1 MTASPR
7 PAPPA
12 SAARGPTLLLLG
24 TSSQSLAP
32 RLEASGYGCLKG
44 APQDPGS
51 WGTPDLVVLALEEAG
66 AIPQLRRQFPAIPL
80 LLDIEIDSV
89 LGRSESLSWGAHDFW
104 LSSAGP
110 SDLLMRLRLHANLA
124 KRSAARH
131 DRLRLADLSLVPG
144 RQEAWRGQRSLAL
157 TAREFAL
164 LQLLLDQAG
173 EVVSRD
179 TILQVVW
186 PDQDSAASNIIEV
199 YVRYLRQKLELE
211 GERRL
216 IHTVRGQG
224 YCLAESVPKTLSKA
238 PPKQAPQGQ
247 QRPATGAADPS
258 APASPQAASPEQP

>member
-1 MTASPR
+1 MTPSPPPIPAASP
-7 PAPPA
+7 
-12 SAARGPTLLLLG
+12 GPTLLLLG
-24 TSSQSLAP
+24 ASSQAVAP
-32 RLEASGYGCLKG
+32 RLGASGYGCLFG
-44 APQDPGS
+44 DPQDPAS
-51 WGTPDLVVLALEEAG
+51 WGPAIVVVLGLDAAG

-80 LLDIEIDSV
+80 LLDIETDSV
-89 LGRSESLSWGAHDFW
+89 MARSECLSWGADDFW

-124 KRSAARH
+124 KRTTARP

-157 TAREFAL
+157 TAREFSL
-164 LQLLLDQAG
+164 LQLLLHQAG

-186 PDQDSAASNIIEV
+186 PDQDTGASNIIEV

-224 YCLAESVPKTLSKA
+224 YCLAESLPKNLAKA
-238 PPKQAPQGQ
+238 RPKQ
-247 QRPATGAADPS
+247 
-258 APASPQAASPEQP
+258 PEQGHQPPESEPAQP

>member
-1 MTASPR
+1 MTPSPPPT
-7 PAPPA
+7 PAA
-12 SAARGPTLLLLG
+12 SAGPSPTLLLLG
-24 TSSQSLAP
+24 ASSQALAP
-32 RLEASGYGCLKG
+32 RLAASGYGCLLG
-44 APQDPGS
+44 DPQDPAS
-51 WGTPDLVVLALEEAG
+51 WGAPVVVVLGLDTAG

-80 LLDIEIDSV
+80 LLDIETDSV
-89 LGRSESLSWGAHDFW
+89 MARSECLSWGADDFW
-104 LSSAGP
+104 LSSTGP

-124 KRSAARH
+124 KRNAARH

-164 LQLLLDQAG
+164 LQLLLHQAG

-199 YVRYLRQKLELE
+199 YVRYLRQKLELG

-224 YCLAESVPKTLSKA
+224 YCLAESLPKNLAKA
-238 PPKQAPQGQ
+238 PAKQPEQGHQ
-247 QRPATGAADPS
+247 P
-258 APASPQAASPEQP
+258 PASGVAQP

>member
-1 MTASPR
+1 MTPSPS
-7 PAPPA
+7 PKTPA
-12 SAARGPTLLLLG
+12 SAPPGPCLLLLG
-24 TSSQSLAP
+24 ASSLALAP
-32 RLEASGYGCLKG
+32 RLGASGYGCLNG
-44 APQDPGS
+44 DPQDPAS
-51 WGTPDLVVLALEEAG
+51 WGAPDLVLLAVEAAA
-66 AIPQLRRQFPAIPL
+66 AIPQLRRQFPGIPL
-80 LLDIEIDSV
+80 LLDIETDSV
-89 LGRSESLSWGAHDFW
+89 MGRSQSLSSGAHDFW

-110 SDLLMRLRLHANLA
+110 SDLLMRLRLHTNLA

-164 LQLLLDQAG
+164 LQLLLHQAG

-179 TILQVVW
+179 TILEVVW

-199 YVRYLRQKLELE
+199 YVRYLRQKLELG

-224 YCLAESVPKTLSKA
+224 YCLAESLPKALPKA
-238 PPKQAPQGQ
+238 PPKQSEP
-247 QRPATGAADPS
+247 RPHP
-258 APASPQAASPEQP
+258 PASGTTGP